1 MASNKIVLRNGIQ
14 ANVDIGSFA
23 VINVDAR
30 EDHPLVIRLGVVDDE
45 EHRYNLEPGDTFP
58 VRDQTWTLD
67 RVENPRSADW
77 AVVLTKVE

>member
-1 MASNKIVLRNGIQ
+1 MAANEIVLRNGLQ
-14 ANVDIGSFA
+14 ANVSIGSFA

-30 EDHPLVIRLGVVDDE
+30 EDYPLVVRLGVVDDE

-67 RVENPRSADW
+67 RVENPQGSDW
-77 AVVLTKVE
+77 TVVLARVE